1 MHQYDSYMYI
11 YSRSGTWAACCDSLG
26 RILIVSVRDGCI
38 FKMLKGYR
46 DCQVAWINI
55 GDDDTKLFIY
65 APKRNVI
72 ELWDVCKTGRKMKT
86 IRNNVTDKGLLI
98 GTTHTVESSLAYLL
112 DLKTCTLH
120 TIRLHLI
127 DT

>member
-1 MHQYDSYMYI
+1 MIISI
-11 YSRSGTWAACCDSLG
+11 
-26 RILIVSVRDGCI
+26 RDGCI

-46 DCQVAWINI
+46 DCQVAWVNVR
-55 GDDDTKLFIY
+55 GEDDANLFIY
-65 APKRNVI
+65 APKRNVV

-98 GTTHTVESSLAYLL
+98 GTTHTVDSSVAYLL

-120 TIRLHLI
+120 SIRVLSM